1 MSRAQRR
8 HQYQSQAWRR
18 RGKKHRTFARV
29 AIVLV
34 FVMLAGAFLIKGN
47 QEQQTRYEAVT
58 QEADSTDHNPAD
70 TGQKQAASETSGAH
84 DAAPEQLSTDSYIE
98 VNDNIP
104 DFPET
109 DMQAEPFVRYG
120 ELDDLGRCGEAYALL
135 SKEMMP
141 TDKTR
146 EPMTEFK
153 PSGWHTVKYPELIED
168 RYLYNRCHLIAF
180 GLTGDDPDE
189 RNLITGTRY
198 LNVTGMLPFEEQVM
212 RYLERTGNHVL
223 YRVTPEFEGEE
234 LVARSVRME
243 AFSVEDKGEGICF
256 HVRIDNVQP
265 EIEIDY
271 LTGESE
277 LAE

>member
-8 HQYQSQAWRR
+8 HPYKSNAWRK

-34 FVMLAGAFLIKGN
+34 FVMLAGAFLIKGSR
-47 QEQQTRYEAVT
+47 EQQERYDAVT
-58 QEADSTDHNPAD
+58 QEVD
-70 TGQKQAASETSGAH
+70 ASVTS
-84 DAAPEQLSTDSYIE
+84 APYTEAE
-98 VNDNIP
+98 GNIP
-104 DFPET
+104 HFPET
-109 DMQAEPFVRYG
+109 DMQAEPFVRYS
-120 ELDDLGRCGEAYALL
+120 ELDGLGRCGEAYALL
-135 SKEMMP
+135 SKDMMP
-141 TDKTR
+141 ADKTR

-168 RYLYNRCHLIAF
+168 RYLYNRCHLIAYAF
-180 GLTGDDPDE
+180 TGEDADE

-234 LVARSVRME
+234 LVARNVRME
-243 AFSVEDKGEGICF
+243 AFSVEDKGEGVCF
-256 HVRIDNVQP
+256 HVLVHNVQP
-265 EIEIDY
+265 GIKIDY
-271 LTGESE
+271 LTGESSLVE
-277 LAE
+277 D